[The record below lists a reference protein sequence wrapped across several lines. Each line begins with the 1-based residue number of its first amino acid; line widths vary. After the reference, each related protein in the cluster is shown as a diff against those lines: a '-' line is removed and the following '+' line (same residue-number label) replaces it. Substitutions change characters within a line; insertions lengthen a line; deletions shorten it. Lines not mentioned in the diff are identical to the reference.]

1 MFSIVRVQTKKVKE
15 RKKKPLRHCREK
27 IIEKPL
33 RSMPIAAQSPHSPK
47 KRSKKHPTISTE
59 LRAGKRA
66 VRALRTR
73 EEGATCGMLVAS
85 DSLCASH
92 ATGQV
97 SVTTCVFPARCLY
110 SVCIEYSNSI
120 QCILF
125 LRSPSAG
132 DGVARSSA
140 CASRI
145 SRPRVPP

>member
-27 IIEKPL
+27 NIEKPS

-73 EEGATCGMLVAS
+73 EEGATCGMLVRCLS
-85 DSLCASH
+85 
-92 ATGQV
+92 
-97 SVTTCVFPARCLY
+97 PARCLY
-110 SVCIEYSNSI
+110 RI
-120 QCILF
+120 QQQYTMYTVSPDPMCGRWS
-125 LRSPSAG
+125 RSFQR
-132 DGVARSSA
+132 V
-140 CASRI
+140 RI
-145 SRPRVPP
+145 SHLEASSTPVAKHLFCGTSARVPP